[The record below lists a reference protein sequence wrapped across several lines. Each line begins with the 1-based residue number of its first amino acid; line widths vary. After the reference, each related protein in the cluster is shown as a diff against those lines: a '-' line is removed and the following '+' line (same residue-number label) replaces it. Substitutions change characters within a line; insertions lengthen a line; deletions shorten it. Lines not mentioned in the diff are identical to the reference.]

1 MKKKAKTK
9 KPSGMPEFAFKQFTP
24 DEDMIYEGAVSAYRK
39 AIEAG
44 RTLKEAYES
53 YSIGDKELESL
64 IQADFLKIMI
74 AEMHFG
80 KGQTVEEVA
89 KALSVSAS
97 LIADTRI
104 RMLQEAGVTAAK
116 DFSSQSGPLDAL
128 GTKTND

>member
-1 MKKKAKTK
+1 MKKKEKAK

-24 DEDMIYEGAVSAYRK
+24 DEDKIYDEAVRAYRK

-44 RTLKEAYES
+44 KTLKEAYES

-89 KALSVSAS
+89 KVLSVSTR
-97 LIADTRI
+97 LIADTKI
-104 RMLQEAGVTAAK
+104 RMLQEAGVTAAN
-116 DFSSQSGPLDAL
+116 DFSRQSGSLGSL

>member
-1 MKKKAKTK
+1 MKKKNKKK
-9 KPSGMPEFAFKQFTP
+9 KPSDMPEFAFKQFTP
-24 DEDMIYEGAVSAYRK
+24 DEGKTYDEAVSAYRK

-44 RTLKEAYES
+44 KTLKEAYES

-80 KGQTVEEVA
+80 KRQTVEEVA
-89 KALSVSAS
+89 KVLSVSAG
-97 LIADTRI
+97 LIADTKM
-104 RMLQEAGVTAAK
+104 RMLQEAGVTAAN
-116 DFSSQSGPLDAL
+116 DFSSQSGSLGPL